1 MYLLAKKLLDDE
13 KFGLVS
19 QIMRC
24 SVSIPSNIAE
34 GEGRNSTQE
43 FVRFLN
49 IANGSTAEL
58 ETQLMLTLRLNLL
71 SEIAINKA
79 LSLCKQIRN
88 MNYSLQKNLNNN

>member
-1 MYLLAKKLLDDE
+1 VYLLAKKLLDDE